1 LGITIDISTV
11 LYLTA
16 FLEQK
21 IMEFITALMNTDPAH
36 LVIGAFFI
44 LALFG
49 MAGGETQTED
59 DNSDYEDATWNP
71 ASVNYKD

>member
-1 LGITIDISTV
+1 
-11 LYLTA
+11 
-16 FLEQK
+16 
-21 IMEFITALMNTDPAH
+21 MEFITALMNTDPAH